1 MKRATVLTLAF
12 LAGLTAPTTISAS
25 VAHAASETP
34 TDPCAVPETVY
45 TIDGAL
51 PHAWERL
58 KRGGALPILV
68 LNSASSRPDTAYP
81 VLLEKELAARM
92 PDRKVSV
99 TVRNAPG
106 ATAQEMLPV
115 LNRELASSSASLL
128 VWQVGTADAMRN
140 IGPDS
145 FGEALGRGIA
155 VAQGRGADVILMDMQ
170 YSPQTTQ
177 LITFQPY
184 LDYVEWMSQNSD
196 VVHFPRFEM
205 MRHWFEEG
213 RVGFAPDSKEEKLK
227 AYQFVHRCLGR
238 ILADTVSTMI
248 DRAGRP
254 AP

>member
-1 MKRATVLTLAF
+1 MKRATVLTLAV
-12 LAGLTAPTTISAS
+12 LAGLTATIGMG
-25 VAHAASETP
+25 VAQAASETP
-34 TDPCAVPETVY
+34 SDPCAVPETVY

-51 PHAWERL
+51 PRAWERL

-68 LNSASSRPDTAYP
+68 LNSAGSRPDTAYP
-81 VLLEKELAARM
+81 ALLEKELAARL

-106 ATAQEMLPV
+106 ATAQEMLPI
-115 LNRELASSSASLL
+115 LNRELASSAASLL

-140 IGPDS
+140 IGPDR
-145 FGEALGRGIA
+145 FGEALSHGIA
-155 VAQGRGADVILMDMQ
+155 AAQGRGADVIMMDMQ

-184 LDYVEWMSQNSD
+184 LDYVEWVSQNSD

-213 RVGFAPDSKEEKLK
+213 RVGFAPDSKEEKLQ

>member
-1 MKRATVLTLAF
+1 MKRATVLTLAL
-12 LAGLTAPTTISAS
+12 LAGLTVSIGMG
-25 VAHAASETP
+25 VAQAASETP
-34 TDPCAVPETVY
+34 GDPCAVPESVY
-45 TIDGAL
+45 TVDGAL
-51 PHAWERL
+51 PRAWERL

-81 VLLEKELAARM
+81 VLLEKELAARL

-106 ATAQEMLPV
+106 ATAQEMLPI
-115 LNRELASSSASLL
+115 LNRELAASSASLL

-155 VAQGRGADVILMDMQ
+155 AAQGRGADVILMDMQ
-170 YSPQTTQ
+170 YSPQTAQ

-184 LDYVEWMSQNSD
+184 LDYMEWVSQDSD

-205 MRHWFEEG
+205 MRHWFEDG
-213 RVGFAPDSKEEKLK
+213 RVGFSPDSKEEKLQ

>member
-1 MKRATVLTLAF
+1 MKRATVLTLAV
-12 LAGLTAPTTISAS
+12 LAGLTATSTIAR
-25 VAHAASETP
+25 AASETP
-34 TDPCAVPETVY
+34 TDPCTVPETVY
-45 TIDGAL
+45 TVDGAL
-51 PHAWERL
+51 PRAWERL

-68 LNSASSRPDTAYP
+68 LNSAGSRPDTAYP
-81 VLLEKELAARM
+81 ALLEKELAARL

-106 ATAQEMLPV
+106 ATAQEMLPI
-115 LNRELASSSASLL
+115 LNRELAASSASLL
-128 VWQVGTADAMRN
+128 IWQVGTADAMRN

-145 FGEALGRGIA
+145 FGEALGLGIA
-155 VAQGRGADVILMDMQ
+155 AAQGRDADVILMDMQ

-184 LDYVEWMSQNSD
+184 LDYVEWVSQNSD

-205 MRHWFEEG
+205 MRHWFEDD
-213 RVGFAPDSKEEKLK
+213 RVGFAPDSKEEKLQ